1 MEKLRTGYGPKVQS
15 LEQRIRRAEQQVDR
29 EKSQSW
35 DQKLNTFLSFGSAVL
50 AALFGRKLSSTAN
63 VTRATSSMKS
73 ASRAMREHA
82 DVARA
87 EENATVLR
95 QQLADIDAELQEATS
110 TLREKWDVDRLEIV
124 ENPIKPKKTDL
135 SVEEVALVWTPW
147 IVDANDIADSAY

>member
-1 MEKLRTGYGPKVQS
+1 MEKLRTSYGPKVQT

-29 EKSQSW
+29 EKAQSR

-50 AALFGRKLSSTAN
+50 SALFGRKLSSTAN

-95 QQLADIDAELQEATS
+95 QQLADIDAELQAATS
-110 TLREKWDVDRLEIV
+110 TLRDKWDPEQLEV
-124 ENPIKPKKTDL
+124 SENPIKPKKTDL
-135 SVEEVALVWTPW
+135 SVEEVSLVWTPW
-147 IVDANDIADSAY
+147 IVDSSGIAERAY